1 MKKANNQKGFTL
13 LELIIVVGIIGAIA
27 IIATPNILSWN
38 QSRTIQADLAAIK
51 ARIEFAQNN
60 SVSEG
65 RQIRLV
71 LTNGNTGPV
80 MTVRSRSVNE
90 NTPTN
95 MNTPCSGNQSQN
107 LANGYTE
114 NYNFGSTTVRSR
126 HNNNGAIGGRSYV
139 AAPQNNNRYNQNR
152 STICF
157 NSDGTSS
164 MGGFLLSNWNA
175 GNTERYRIDIFQTGF
190 YSVERYVDN
199 GACAPNCWVEWN

>member
-27 IIATPNILSWN
+27 LIATPNISSWN
-38 QSRTIQADLAAIK
+38 QSRTIQAALAAIQ
-51 ARIEFAQNN
+51 ARIDFAKNA

-71 LTNGNTGPV
+71 IANGNNNPL
-80 MTVRSRSVNE
+80 MQVRSRSNAA

-95 MNTPCSGNQSQN
+95 MNSDCRGNVGQN

-114 NYNFGSTTVRSR
+114 DYNFGSASVQSR
-126 HNNNGAIGGRSYV
+126 HNANGNIGGRSYL
-139 AAPQNNNRYNQNR
+139 AAPQNSNRYSQNN

-164 MGGFLLSNWNA
+164 MGGFLLQNEN
-175 GNTERYRIDIFQTGF
+175 GEQRYRVDIFQTGF

-199 GACAPNCWVEWN
+199 GQCDPNCWVEWN